1 MKKPRPVSPQ
11 SHRRSRDSASEE
23 QEVRYPHRPVM
34 VHEVIE
40 DLITFPNGIYV
51 DGTVGSGGHSEAILR
66 DLEGEGSLIGLDR
79 DPEAIRVAGERLS
92 PFGEKIRLVKTSYA
106 DLDRVI
112 QDLGV
117 ERVHGVFLDL
127 GMSTSQLDYSRR
139 GFSFSRDEP
148 LDMRMDPEE
157 GETARDL
164 LRKLSARELEHIF
177 KTYGE
182 EKRGKIIA
190 GRIKREERKSPID
203 STLQLVN
210 LILSVVPRS
219 RRPGAKHPAT
229 KTFQALRIAV
239 NRELEHLAAFLEKAP
254 RLISERGR
262 LVILTYHSL
271 EDRMVKQAIK
281 DWETGCRCPSD
292 LPACACGREPLFRRL
307 HKKGVKPEQWEI
319 EENPR
324 SRSATLRTAERI

>member
-1 MKKPRPVSPQ
+1 
-11 SHRRSRDSASEE
+11 
-23 QEVRYPHRPVM
+23 M
-34 VHEVIE
+34 VHEVLE
-40 DLITFPNGIYV
+40 DLITLRDGIYV
-51 DGTVGSGGHSEAILR
+51 DGTVGNGGHSEAILR
-66 DLEGEGSLIGLDR
+66 SLAEEGRLIGLDR
-79 DPEAIRVAGERLS
+79 DPGAIQVAGERLA

-106 DLDRVI
+106 DLDRVM
-112 QDLGV
+112 QGLGI

-127 GMSTSQLDYSRR
+127 GMSTSQLDDSGR

-148 LDMRMDPEE
+148 LDMRMDTEE

-164 LRKLSARELEHIF
+164 LRNSSARELEHIF

-182 EKRGKIIA
+182 EKRGRIIA
-190 GRIKREERKSPID
+190 KRIEREQRKTPID

-262 LVILTYHSL
+262 LVVLTYHSL
-271 EDRMVKQAIK
+271 EDRMVKQTIK
-281 DWETGCRCPSD
+281 DWEGGCQCPPD

-307 HKKGVKPEQWEI
+307 HKKGLKPGQGEI

-324 SRSATLRTAERI
+324 SRSATLRAAERI

>member
-1 MKKPRPVSPQ
+1 L
-11 SHRRSRDSASEE
+11 AEE
-23 QEVRYPHRPVM
+23 GR
-34 VHEVIE
+34 
-40 DLITFPNGIYV
+40 LIC
-51 DGTVGSGGHSEAILR
+51 
-66 DLEGEGSLIGLDR
+66 LDR
-79 DPEAIRVAGERLS
+79 DPEAIRVAGERLA
-92 PFGEKIRLVKTSYA
+92 PFGEKIQLVKTSYA
-106 DLDRVI
+106 DLDRVMQVLRI
-112 QDLGV
+112 
-117 ERVHGVFLDL
+117 ERVHGVVLDL

-148 LDMRMDPEE
+148 LDMRMDPEQ

-164 LRKLSARELEHIF
+164 LRNLSARELEHIL
-177 KTYGE
+177 KSYGE
-182 EKRGKIIA
+182 ERRGKIIA
-190 GRIKREERKSPID
+190 ARIEREWRKAPID

-219 RRPGAKHPAT
+219 RRLGAKHPAT

-254 RLISERGR
+254 GLVSEGGR
-262 LVILTYHSL
+262 LVVLTYHSL

-292 LPACACGREPLFRRL
+292 LPACSCGRKPLFRRL
-307 HKKGVKPEQWEI
+307 HKKGIKPGPWEI

-324 SRSATLRTAERI
+324 SRSATLRAAERI